1 MLVLAFLA
9 IAIGVF
15 FGSWVCHHGLPMM
28 GLHVDTS
35 DALLICEM
43 TGQDVLEA

>member
-1 MLVLAFLA
+1 MLVLAFIA

-15 FGSWVCHHGLPMM
+15 FCSWVCHHGLPMM
-28 GLHVDTS
+28 GLHVDTY
-35 DALLICEM
+35 DALLLSEV